1 MKYWFTLFIL
11 LIVQAQAR
19 AQLADDCSAP
29 TALGVA
35 PFCDETVFFSNVGAT
50 PSDIGTNNIPSC
62 FADGTVQRDVW
73 ITFVASDTI
82 TDYLITLTGAS
93 DGTNSAILNPQMAL
107 YRGACQENGLAELA
121 CASANPGES
130 ELELSIEGLTPT
142 ITYYLRIS
150 DYSETATPNSGS
162 FNLCI
167 EEVPPINLIDEEGS
181 TACSGQLYD
190 TGGPDGNYGDNENFV
205 YTICPSQP
213 HQCITFNLE
222 YYNLEYSEFANPDFI
237 ILYDAAEPDPD
248 AILEVIGGGD
258 FGDFGDETN
267 GGVCYTVQASSGC
280 LTVQFVSDGSVNLE
294 GFAANW
300 ECSAVACEENIP
312 LAVETEV
319 TEEDLAAALSAP
331 QTAAVVTNLD
341 CPEGAYGTFSGGDN
355 TDLGLERGVL
365 LTSGSA
371 LNAIG
376 PNFETGASQDNQA
389 PGDMDLD
396 SLSILFG
403 DGDLSEDACVL
414 ELEVFAASDELVFE
428 YVFGSEEYPEF
439 VDQYNDIFA
448 FLISGPGI
456 TGTPQLGNQENI
468 AILPTDDETPVQIN
482 SVNPEINWQFY
493 RANPNGLSIE
503 YDGLT
508 SDFLGE
514 KKSLTARASVIP
526 CETYQ
531 LKLAIADRGD
541 GQFDSGVFIS
551 DLRGSTPELAV
562 DFVNGVDYLVESC
575 SDTPD
580 SLLIQLVNPQ
590 NNPVNFNVVIG
601 GSATLGTDYLLEVPN
616 TVTFNP
622 GETVLK
628 FPITVLSD
636 VITEG
641 EEQITVQ
648 LIQDFGCGA
657 TTVAEL
663 EINLRDQIEVLVN
676 GGADSL
682 VYCAGNGLSLTAT
695 GATDFFW
702 SPPALFDDP
711 FAAEVFVTPEGDQT
725 IKVVGTLGVCTDSA
739 EVFLQAIDP
748 MIEILNGDTLNLCLG
763 DSVQLFQQNNVEDA
777 NITWTTAFGAP
788 VSNDPAPFVT
798 PTFDTEYQ
806 VSVSL
811 PGCQVTD
818 SIFVSVDELRPPE
831 VINDTIICQNSSIQ
845 LAEQPFFSTF
855 GNSYAWTP
863 EEGLDDP
870 TSDEPIATPESTTE
884 YTLITTVDNG
894 ACADT
899 QMVRIEVI
907 ESDIDILDE
916 TAMLC
921 LGDTLEIRAVTN
933 DGSTDITWS
942 PSVGFISE
950 PTGTTVNVAPQRSF
964 TYFARTEIN
973 NCPQIDSIVV
983 LVDSLPTD
991 LSLMFDP
998 MKDPYC
1004 QGEEVTITSP
1014 IYDPGDFPRIR
1025 HEWTEALGALTPDSL
1040 YNLVFNTQDTATYTR
1055 YTYSGACVDSVSM
1068 LINVVE
1074 PPEIDIS
1081 PLDTT
1086 ICVGESVQYVTT
1098 FEDEDISF
1106 TWMGPGLSCTECPAP
1121 IATPPSTTQYMIE
1134 IEVPGNDCTFP
1145 LSTNI
1150 RVEQPPAPILA
1161 PDPVICFGESLELFL
1176 STPQPGVSYTW
1187 TGPGVNQTSAEL
1199 TVTPTETSTYT
1210 LTAVNDCGT
1219 VSEDV
1224 TVTVAGPVN
1233 LVLNA
1238 PAEACFGDEITFIAE
1253 TDAAAGVTEQFTW
1266 IVNGVTVSLAQS
1278 FSVVA
1283 TADLNVSLTYSYNN
1297 CEILSRTAFVNVNP
1311 APSLQ
1316 FPAETTICLGESIT
1330 LNEAPNPA
1338 TTTYQWSGPG
1348 LNSTDPAPT
1357 ITPAASGT
1365 YSVTATST
1373 GCDPV
1378 VEEITIDVIGDYTV
1392 SLPDDFTI
1400 CIGETVDLA
1409 ATITPATEGFY
1420 QWTFG
1425 NQTLSTETLQDIAP
1439 AETTTFS
1446 LTFVD
1451 AAGCT
1456 TVTESVTVTVIN
1468 QSFELDIF
1476 AEDDEGNPFAIGDT
1490 IFSGTE
1496 VTFSAVVNPPTG
1508 FTYSYEWTGEGN
1520 PATGTGPS
1528 IVTIA
1533 PDGSQGQDYLY
1544 SVAVATDP
1552 GGCEFSASFLLT
1564 LIQAE
1569 YQIPNIFSPNRDD
1582 QNDEFRVYYNGELDN
1597 FNLQVYNRWGQL
1609 VFETTDPDRAWN
1621 GEKDG
1626 KPQPMDV
1633 YLYRTTFRQNG
1644 VDVEDEGEVTLVR

>member
-1 MKYWFTLFIL
+1 
-11 LIVQAQAR
+11 
-19 AQLADDCSAP
+19 
-29 TALGVA
+29 
-35 PFCDETVFFSNVGAT
+35 VFFSNVGAT
-50 PSDIGTNNIPSC
+50 ASNIGANNIPTC
-62 FADGTVQRDVW
+62 FADDTVQRDVW
-73 ITFVASDTI
+73 ITFVAADTI

-93 DGTNSAILNPQMAL
+93 DGTNPAILNPQMAL
-107 YRGACQENGLAELA
+107 YRGACEPNGLAELA
-121 CASANPGES
+121 CVRAEPGES

-167 EEVPPINLIDEEGS
+167 EEVPPINLINEEGS

-190 TGGPDGNYGDNENFV
+190 TGGPDGNYGDDENFV

-222 YYNLEYSEFANPDFI
+222 YYNIEYSEFGNPDLI
-237 ILYDAAEPDPD
+237 ILYDAAQPDPN
-248 AILEVIGGGD
+248 AILEVIGGSD
-258 FGDFGDETN
+258 FGDFGDDSN
-267 GGVCYTVQASSGC
+267 GGVCYSVQASSGC
-280 LTVQFVSDGSVNLE
+280 ITVQFVSNGSVNFE

-300 ECSAVACEENIP
+300 QCSAVACEENTP
-312 LAVETEV
+312 LAVATDV
-319 TEEDLAAALSAP
+319 TPEDLAAALSAP
-331 QTAAVVTNLD
+331 QTSAVVTNLD
-341 CPEGAYGTFSGGDN
+341 CPDGAYGTFSGGDN
-355 TDLGLERGVL
+355 TDLGLERGVI
-365 LTSGSA
+365 LTSGSVE
-371 LNAIG
+371 NTIG
-376 PNFETGASQDNQA
+376 PNFETGATTNNDT

-396 SLSILFG
+396 SLSVLFG
-403 DGDLSEDACVL
+403 DGDLSEDACIL

-456 TGTPQLGNQENI
+456 TGVPELNNQKNI
-468 AILPTDDETPVQIN
+468 AILPTDEEIPVQIN
-482 SVNPEINWQFY
+482 SVNPQVNWEFY
-493 RANPNGLSIE
+493 RANPNGLSLE

-508 SDFLGE
+508 SDFQGV
-514 KKSLTARASVIP
+514 KKSLTARASVTP

-575 SDTPD
+575 SDVPD
-580 SLLIQLVNPQ
+580 SLVVRLVNPQ
-590 NNPVNFNVVIG
+590 TNPVNFNVVIG
-601 GSATLGTDYLLEVPN
+601 GSATLGTDYLTDVPN
-616 TVTFNP
+616 TVTFAP
-622 GETVLK
+622 GETVVK

-636 VITEG
+636 VIDEDD
-641 EEQITVQ
+641 ELITVT

-663 EINLRDQIEVLVN
+663 EITLRDEIEVLIN
-676 GGADSL
+676 GGVDNL
-682 VYCAGNGLSLTAT
+682 VYCAGNGLNLSAT

-702 SPPALFDDP
+702 SPPAIFDDP

-725 IKVVGTLGVCTDSA
+725 IQVVGTLGICTDTA
-739 EVFLQAIDP
+739 EVFLQAVDP
-748 MIEILNGDTLNLCLG
+748 MIDILTSDTINLCLG
-763 DSVQLFQQNNVEDA
+763 DSVQLLQENNIEDA
-777 NITWTTAFGAP
+777 NITWTTGFGAP
-788 VSNDPAPFVT
+788 VSNEPNPFVS
-798 PTFDTEYQ
+798 PTFDTEYR
-806 VSVSL
+806 VTVSL
-811 PGCQVTD
+811 PGCEVSD
-818 SIFVSVDELRPPE
+818 SVFVSVDELRPPE
-831 VINDTIICQNSSIQ
+831 VINDTTICQNSAIQ
-845 LAEQPFFSTF
+845 LAEQPSFSTF

-863 EEGLDDP
+863 VDGLDDP
-870 TSDEPIATPESTTE
+870 TSDEPIATPEVTTT
-884 YTLITTVDNG
+884 YQLITTVDNG

-907 ESDIDILDE
+907 ESNIDILED
-916 TAMLC
+916 TALLC

-942 PSVGFISE
+942 PQVGFVTE
-950 PTGTTVNVAPQRSF
+950 PTGTTVRVAPQRSF
-964 TYFARTEIN
+964 TYYARTEIN
-973 NCPQIDSIVV
+973 ACPQVDSIVV
-983 LVDSLPTD
+983 LVDSLPSD
-991 LSLMFDP
+991 LTLMFDP

-1025 HEWTEALGALTPDSL
+1025 HEWTQALGALTPDSL

-1055 YTYSGACVDSVSM
+1055 YTFSGACVDSVSM

-1086 ICVGESVQYVTT
+1086 ICAGESVQYVTT
-1098 FEDEDISF
+1098 YDESQDISF
-1106 TWMGPGLSCTECPAP
+1106 TWMGAGLSCTECPEP
-1121 IATPPSTTQYMIE
+1121 IATPASTTQYMIQ

-1145 LSTNI
+1145 LSTTIN
-1150 RVEQPPAPILA
+1150 VQQPPAPILA
-1161 PDPVICFGESLELFL
+1161 PNPVICFGESLELFL
-1176 STPQPGVSYTW
+1176 SSPEPGVSYTW
-1187 TGPGVNQTSAEL
+1187 SGPGVNQTDPNL
-1199 TVTPTETSTYT
+1199 TVTPDETSTYT
-1210 LTAVNDCGT
+1210 LTATNDCGT

-1238 PAEACFGDEITFIAE
+1238 PAQACFGDEVTFIAE

-1266 IVNGVTVSLAQS
+1266 IVNGTTVSLAQS
-1278 FSVVA
+1278 FTLVA
-1283 TADLNVSLTYSYNN
+1283 TEDLEVSLSYSYNN
-1297 CEILSRTAFVNVNP
+1297 CEILTQTAFVNVNP

-1316 FPAETTICLGESIT
+1316 FPTETTICLGESIT

-1338 TTTYQWSGPG
+1338 TTTYQWNGPG
-1348 LNSTDPAPT
+1348 LNSTDPAPM
-1357 ITPAASGT
+1357 ITPAATGT
-1365 YSVTATST
+1365 YSVTATSP
-1373 GCDPV
+1373 GCDPLV
-1378 VEEITIDVIGDYTV
+1378 DEVTIEVIGDYTV
-1392 SLPDDFTI
+1392 ALPDDFTI
-1400 CIGETVDLA
+1400 CVGESVDLA
-1409 ATITPATEGFY
+1409 ATITPATTGFY

-1425 NQTLSTETLQDIAP
+1425 NQSANTETLEDRP
-1439 AETTTFS
+1439 TTTTTYQ

-1451 AAGCT
+1451 AAGCQ
-1456 TVTESVTVTVIN
+1456 TVSDEVTVTVIN
-1468 QSFELDIF
+1468 QQFTLDIL
-1476 AEDDEGNPFAIGDT
+1476 AQDDDGNALMPGDT
-1490 IFSGTE
+1490 IFSGSE
-1496 VTFSAVVNPPTG
+1496 VTFSASVEPATG
-1508 FTYSYEWTGEGN
+1508 FSYSYTWTGDGD

-1528 IVTIA
+1528 IVTVA
-1533 PDGSQGQDYLY
+1533 PDGSQGQNYQY
-1544 SVAVATDP
+1544 NVSIETDP
-1552 GGCEFSASFLLT
+1552 GGCQLSTAFFLT

-1569 YQIPNIFSPNRDD
+1569 YQIPNIFSPNGDD
-1582 QNDEFRVYYNGELDN
+1582 QNDEFRVFYNGELLD

-1609 VFETTDPDRAWN
+1609 VFESTDPDQAWN